1 MSNTEAMVEYVGK
14 VTKPLLESL
23 RNELPDSNDP
33 QSLKKLKEL
42 VSYAESQRANL
53 AVLKRRV
60 DEVCEERRKELVQ
73 EFEILHEKDDKKPTK
88 DIRDVYV
95 KGGMAREI
103 STQKFLDELQD
114 ILKGRVSLG
123 QSYLRS
129 FNIEDKTGYNNNEL
143 KMF

>member
-1 MSNTEAMVEYVGK
+1 MSNTDAMVEYVGR

-23 RNELPDSNDP
+23 RNELPDNNDP
-33 QSLKKLKEL
+33 QSLKRLKEL
-42 VSYAESQRANL
+42 VSYAESQRSTL

-60 DEVCEERRKELVQ
+60 DEVCEERRQELVQ

>member
-1 MSNTEAMVEYVGK
+1 MSSTDAMVEYVGK

-23 RNELPDSNDP
+23 RNELPDNNDP
-33 QSLKKLKEL
+33 QSLKQLKEL

-95 KGGMAREI
+95 RGGMAREI

>member
-1 MSNTEAMVEYVGK
+1 MSSTDAMVEYVGK

-23 RNELPDSNDP
+23 RNELPDNNDP
-33 QSLKKLKEL
+33 QSLKQLKEL

-88 DIRDVYV
+88 EIRYVYV
-95 KGGMAREI
+95 IGGIAREI
-103 STQKFLDELQD
+103 STQNFLE
-114 ILKGRVSLG
+114 
-123 QSYLRS
+123 
-129 FNIEDKTGYNNNEL
+129 
-143 KMF
+143 

>member
-1 MSNTEAMVEYVGK
+1 MSSTDAMVEYVGK

-103 STQKFLDELQD
+103 SAQKFLDELQD

-129 FNIEDKTGYNNNEL
+129 FNIEDKTGYNSNEL

>member
-1 MSNTEAMVEYVGK
+1 MSNTDAMVEYVGK

-33 QSLKKLKEL
+33 QSLKRLKEL
-42 VSYAESQRANL
+42 VSYAESQRSTL

-60 DEVCEERRKELVQ
+60 DEVCEERRQELVQ

>member
-1 MSNTEAMVEYVGK
+1 MSNTDAMVEYVGK

-23 RNELPDSNDP
+23 RNELPDNNDP

-129 FNIEDKTGYNNNEL
+129 FNIEDKTGYNSNEL

>member
-1 MSNTEAMVEYVGK
+1 MNSTDAMVEYVGK

-23 RNELPDSNDP
+23 RNELPDNNDP
-33 QSLKKLKEL
+33 QSLKRLKEL
-42 VSYAESQRANL
+42 VSYAESQRTNL

-95 KGGMAREI
+95 RGGMAREI

>member
-1 MSNTEAMVEYVGK
+1 MSSTDAMVEYVGK

-23 RNELPDSNDP
+23 RSELPDSNDP
-33 QSLKKLKEL
+33 QSLKRLKEL

-95 KGGMAREI
+95 RGGMAREI

>member
-1 MSNTEAMVEYVGK
+1 MSSTDAMVEYVGK

-23 RNELPDSNDP
+23 RNELPDNNDP
-33 QSLKKLKEL
+33 QSLKRLKEL

-95 KGGMAREI
+95 RGGMAREI

>member
-1 MSNTEAMVEYVGK
+1 MNSTDAMVEYVGK

-23 RNELPDSNDP
+23 RNELPDNNDP
-33 QSLKKLKEL
+33 QSLKRLKEL

-95 KGGMAREI
+95 RGGMAREI

>member
-1 MSNTEAMVEYVGK
+1 MNSTDAMVEYVGR

-33 QSLKKLKEL
+33 QSLKRLKEL
-42 VSYAESQRANL
+42 VSYAESQRSTL

-60 DEVCEERRKELVQ
+60 DEVCEERRQELVQ

>member
-1 MSNTEAMVEYVGK
+1 MSSTDAMVEYVGK

-33 QSLKKLKEL
+33 QSLKRLKEL
-42 VSYAESQRANL
+42 VSYAESQRSTL

-60 DEVCEERRKELVQ
+60 DEVCEERRQELVQ

>member
-1 MSNTEAMVEYVGK
+1 MSSTNAMVEYVGK

-23 RNELPDSNDP
+23 RNELPDNNDP
-33 QSLKKLKEL
+33 QSLKRLKEL

-95 KGGMAREI
+95 RGGMAREI